1 MRLLLRLSILPFAV
15 LVSAASPVAT
25 PSPSPSPT
33 PLVLIGI
40 SSIVSEA
47 DKDIAALGEIQDTLG
62 SDGLSENLAK
72 VLPKL
77 KQDIDSSLVETN
89 RILATPAKIGVI
101 QQQGTRWS
109 LLRDDAALWS
119 GLINEKL
126 ARLDHESARVGQ
138 MTTLWKASGAAAGA
152 ASAPA
157 DLMARVAS
165 VVKQAGAAEDAID
178 AKRTELL
185 KYQGRLADQ
194 SARINQILA
203 ALARARGEAVDR
215 LLERDSPPLW
225 AALKAAAPAP
235 AAPREDLFRQLR
247 SVGEFLQRE
256 RGKLVLSLAI
266 WAFLV
271 FAFRRARNYVRKWT
285 EADPGL
291 RESTAIFD
299 VPVSTASFLSLW
311 LGYALY
317 PDAPGLFF
325 TLLGAALIIPLFL
338 ILHRLVERPLLP
350 ITWALAA
357 CYLAYQIREAAA
369 GIPLL
374 SRLIYLVEVL
384 GGILFVLWLIY
395 ISRFAEK
402 PEKGRRLLWR
412 VVGAAARLSLAI
424 FVVAGI
430 ANVVGYVNLSL
441 FIGAVFLQCAF
452 LALLLYASCHILGG
466 LVAFAFKIP
475 PLSLL
480 TMVRH
485 HRPVLERRIVRLIRA
500 AAAVLWVF
508 FALDQMSLLGE
519 TLSAFSTFLALP
531 IVAEVTVGGVV
542 AFLLTVWA
550 SFLLS
555 QFIRFLLEEDVYR
568 RVHLKPGL
576 PFAISTLLHYAI
588 LLLGFYLAMAALL
601 GDISKF
607 TVLAGA
613 FGVGLAFGLQTIVNN
628 FVSSLIV
635 LFERPIKIGDHIEI
649 GTLQGTVRQIGI
661 RATVIRTPQGS
672 EIIIPN
678 AKLISD
684 PVTNWTH
691 TNHQRLVEI
700 DIVTANAGVDPRKV
714 IILLEAAA
722 AARPEVSS
730 IPPPE
735 AVLSKFAAASL
746 SFELRVW
753 TSDLPNAGR
762 LRSELTVSVNEA
774 LAAGEIALA

>member
-33 PLVLIGI
+33 PLVPIGI
-40 SSIVSEA
+40 SSVVSEA
-47 DKDIAALGEIQDTLG
+47 DKDIAALVEIQDTLG
-62 SDGLSENLAK
+62 SDGLSDNLTK

-77 KQDIDSSLVETN
+77 KADIDSSQIETN

-101 QQQGTRWS
+101 QQQTTRWS
-109 LLRDDAALWS
+109 LLRDDAGLWS

-126 ARLDHESARVGQ
+126 SRLDHQAARVAQ
-138 MTTLWKASGAAAGA
+138 MTTLWKATGAAASA
-152 ASAPA
+152 ANAPA
-157 DLMARVAS
+157 DLMGRVAS
-165 VVKQAGAAEDAID
+165 VLKQADAAEAAID
-178 AKRTELL
+178 ARRTELL
-185 KYQGRLADQ
+185 KFQGRLADQ

-203 ALARARGEAVDR
+203 ALVRARGEAVDR

-225 AALKAAAPAP
+225 AALRAVPAAP
-235 AAPREDLFRQLR
+235 AAPRENLLRQFR
-247 SVGEFLQRE
+247 SVGEFLVLE
-256 RGKLVLSLAI
+256 RGKLVLNLAV

-271 FAFRRARNYVRKWT
+271 FAFRRAQNYVRKWT
-285 EADPGL
+285 VADPGL
-291 RESTAIFD
+291 QESTAIFD
-299 VPVSTASFLSLW
+299 VPASTATFLSLW

-325 TLLGAALIIPLFL
+325 TLLGAALIVPLFL
-338 ILHRLVERPLLP
+338 ILRRLVERPLLP

-357 CYLAYQIREAAA
+357 CYLAAQIREASA
-369 GIPLL
+369 GIPVL
-374 SRLIYLVEVL
+374 SRLVYLVETL

-395 ISRFAEK
+395 ISRFSDK

-412 VVGAAARLSLAI
+412 TVGVAARLSLAI

-466 LVAFAFKIP
+466 LTAFAFKIP

-480 TMVRH
+480 AMVRH
-485 HRPVLERRIVRLIRA
+485 HRPLLERRIVRLIRA
-500 AAAVLWVF
+500 AATLLWVLL
-508 FALDQMSLLGE
+508 ALDQMSLLGE
-519 TLSAFSTFLALP
+519 TLSALSAFFALP

-542 AFLLTVWA
+542 TFLLTIWA

-568 RVHLKPGL
+568 RVHLKAGL

-691 TNHQRLVEI
+691 TSHQRLVEI
-700 DIVTANAGVDPRKV
+700 DIATANAGVDPRKV
-714 IILLEAAA
+714 IALLEATA
-722 AARPEVSS
+722 AARAETSS

-735 AVLSKFAAASL
+735 AVLAKVAAAAL
-746 SFELRVW
+746 SFELRFW
-753 TSDLPNAGR
+753 TSDLPNVSR
-762 LRSELTVSVNEA
+762 LRSELTVAVNEA
-774 LAAGEIALA
+774 LAAEGIPVA